1 LSAELADRLDGDD
14 DATAAVRELLD
25 PYWGFDAM
33 KDPMALARVLR
44 GRRLADAG

>member
-1 LSAELADRLDGDD
+1 MSAELADRLDGD